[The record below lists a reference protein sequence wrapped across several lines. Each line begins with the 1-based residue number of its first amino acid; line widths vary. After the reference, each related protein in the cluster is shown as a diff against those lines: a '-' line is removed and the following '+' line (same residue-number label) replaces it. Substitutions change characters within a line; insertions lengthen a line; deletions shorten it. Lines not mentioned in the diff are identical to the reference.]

1 MITYLFVFGAVFAWN
16 QMVGDN
22 EDGTWLAR
30 VDGGFRMSIY
40 GQFLGGISGFGVIV
54 LVNFALKEKSYVK
67 LKQHTNVYN
76 SCLHVKFISN

>member
-30 VDGGFRMSIY
+30 VDGGFRMNIY

-67 LKQHTNVYN
+67 
-76 SCLHVKFISN
+76 